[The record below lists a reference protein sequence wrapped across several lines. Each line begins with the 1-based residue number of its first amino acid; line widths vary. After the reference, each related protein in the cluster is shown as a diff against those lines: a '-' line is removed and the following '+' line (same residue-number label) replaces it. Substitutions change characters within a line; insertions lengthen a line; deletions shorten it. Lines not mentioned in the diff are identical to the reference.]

1 MATPSNV
8 IRVPKPA
15 KSSYNTNRPLSKNTL
30 LQNQVNHFREVE
42 KTLPPEQQTG
52 MDFKEITTEAHAAE
66 YVRKMTAILHPQAA
80 KGGGGK

>member
-1 MATPSNV
+1 
-8 IRVPKPA
+8 
-15 KSSYNTNRPLSKNTL
+15 